1 MIANDMPQ
9 KRKRQAAR
17 QSWPT
22 AEKKSKSRLTL
33 SDRSAKRNPSAR
45 SESTRAKALHVLSDL
60 RRDPKLTL
68 TQAAK
73 NREVSPR
80 SIRKY
85 IESQLKQ
92 ERPGGRFRVTASDR
106 LRATLQIP
114 SSKPDVLI
122 SIHTKSS
129 KERYLVGEWF
139 ASVVEAGRGDFSRLN
154 RFPKGTFVD
163 GVRLPT
169 GAHEVQK
176 ILEAMENSESPY
188 ERLYAS
194 AGGA

>member
-1 MIANDMPQ
+1 MA
-9 KRKRQAAR
+9 RKQTGQDRPGKGSPDQR
-17 QSWPT
+17 
-22 AEKKSKSRLTL
+22 KSRIRT
-33 SDRSAKRNPSAR
+33 SSVARPRSARNLSER
-45 SESTRAKALHVLSDL
+45 SQSTRAKTLHVLSDL

-68 TQAAK
+68 SQAAK

-85 IESQLKQ
+85 IGSQLKQ
-92 ERPGGRFRVTASDR
+92 ERSGGKLRVTSSDR
-106 LRATLQIP
+106 LRATLHIP
-114 SSKPDVLI
+114 STKPDVLPI
-122 SIHTKSS
+122 YTKGS

-139 ASVVEAGRGDFSRLN
+139 ASIKEAGRGDFSRLN
-154 RFPKGTFVD
+154 RFPKGTYID
-163 GVRLPT
+163 GVRLTT

-176 ILEAMENSESPY
+176 ILEAMENSESPF

>member
-1 MIANDMPQ
+1 MA
-9 KRKRQAAR
+9 RKRTGQDR
-17 QSWPT
+17 PGKGSPDQL
-22 AEKKSKSRLTL
+22 KSRTRNSIVARPQGARNL
-33 SDRSAKRNPSAR
+33 SER

-85 IESQLKQ
+85 IESQLRQ
-92 ERPGGRFRVTASDR
+92 ERPGGKLRVTASDR
-106 LRATLQIP
+106 LRATLHIP
-114 SSKPDVLI
+114 STKPDVLI
-122 SIHTKSS
+122 PIHTRGS

-139 ASVVEAGRGDFSRLN
+139 ASIIEAGRGNFARLN
-154 RFPKGTFVD
+154 RFPKGTFID

-169 GAHEVQK
+169 GPYEVQK
-176 ILEAMENSESPY
+176 ILEAMENSESPF
-188 ERLYAS
+188 ERLYRT

>member
-1 MIANDMPQ
+1 MA
-9 KRKRQAAR
+9 RKQTGQDRPGKGSPDQL
-17 QSWPT
+17 
-22 AEKKSKSRLTL
+22 KSRTRNSIVARRQGARNL
-33 SDRSAKRNPSAR
+33 SERSQ
-45 SESTRAKALHVLSDL
+45 STRTKALHVLSDL

-92 ERPGGRFRVTASDR
+92 ERPGGKLRVTASDR
-106 LRATLQIP
+106 LRATLHIP
-114 SSKPDVLI
+114 STKPDVLI
-122 SIHTKSS
+122 PIHTRSS
-129 KERYLVGEWF
+129 MERYLVGEWF
-139 ASVVEAGRGDFSRLN
+139 ASIKEAGRGDFSRLN
-154 RFPKGTFVD
+154 RFPKGTYIG

-169 GAHEVQK
+169 GAYEVQK
-176 ILEAMENSESPY
+176 ILEAIENSESPF
-188 ERLYAS
+188 ERLYAT